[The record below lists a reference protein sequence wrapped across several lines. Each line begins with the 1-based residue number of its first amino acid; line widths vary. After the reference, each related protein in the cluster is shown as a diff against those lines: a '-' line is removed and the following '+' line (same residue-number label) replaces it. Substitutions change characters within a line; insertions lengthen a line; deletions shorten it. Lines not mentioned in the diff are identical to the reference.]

1 MELELIRTYHVCGTN
16 GALLLKGEQI
26 CATIELPWKN
36 NEHRISCIPEGRYAL
51 KKRYSPKH
59 GWHLEVMGVPNR
71 QWILIHPANDAV
83 TELEGCIAPV
93 SSITGIAMGNRSR
106 IAVNKL
112 VARVFPVLEIG
123 EPVFLTIKSMNH
135 EHVD

>member
-1 MELELIRTYHVCGTN
+1 MELELIRTYYDRGTN

-36 NEHRISCIPEGRYAL
+36 NQHRISCIPEGRYAL

-59 GWHLEVMGVPNR
+59 GWHLELMEVPNR
-71 QWILIHPANDAV
+71 QWILIHPANNAV

-93 SSITGIAMGNRSR
+93 DVLTASGRGLGSRVAFNRLT
-106 IAVNKL
+106 AL
-112 VARVFPVLEIG
+112 VFPVLNRQEVVWLNING
-123 EPVFLTIKSMNH
+123 H
-135 EHVD
+135 DGA